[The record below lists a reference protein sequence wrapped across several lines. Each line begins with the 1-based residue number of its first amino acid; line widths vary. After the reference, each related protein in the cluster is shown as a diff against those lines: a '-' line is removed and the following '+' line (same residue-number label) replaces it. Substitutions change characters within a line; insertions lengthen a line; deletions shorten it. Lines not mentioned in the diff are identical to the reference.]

1 MNTKELKAGAIF
13 SYLLIIAN
21 TLYALIFTPFL
32 ISALGDGEYGVYKII
47 GSLTSSITILDLGI
61 GSTMLRYIAKFRAEK
76 DEKNLRQKM
85 PKIRGFSSALF
96 FAQKIFAKFV

>member
-76 DEKNLRQKM
+76 DEKNL
-85 PKIRGFSSALF
+85 SNF
-96 FAQKIFAKFV
+96 FLQYPEKYS

>member
-32 ISALGDGEYGVYKII
+32 ISALGDGEYGVYKI
-47 GSLTSSITILDLGI
+47 
-61 GSTMLRYIAKFRAEK
+61 MVRLRVLLQF
-76 DEKNLRQKM
+76 
-85 PKIRGFSSALF
+85 
-96 FAQKIFAKFV
+96 